1 MVPLTFLRKKATRSV
16 PLLLAALIFAGCG
29 TQAPDQ
35 STAHLQGSAQ
45 ADSGFYLQQMSQS
58 SNDTRINWQ
67 LLAIR
72 ALLKEGKTQQAAEL
86 FNQLPNDLND
96 TQRREQSLLSAELKV
111 ALKDYA
117 AAKKVLGD
125 IDVSA
130 LDKNQQARFWQTG
143 ITAEQGRPSLTLLR
157 ALIAQEP
164 LLGGADKQKNIDAT
178 WQALASMTQ
187 EQAQALVI
195 NADENVLQGWLD
207 LQQMW
212 FNNRSDPKMLKAG
225 ITDWQTRY
233 PQNPGA
239 KMLPTQLVNVQNFKP
254 ASTSKI
260 ALLLP
265 LNGQAA
271 VFGRTIQ
278 QGFEAAK
285 NGTTPVTGSA
295 VPAQAA
301 QAANVSDVVSPSAAE
316 TSDLTTAQTP
326 AQGTMQNPVTAPT
339 TPPAATPEPATP
351 DQAPAETQAAPTTA
365 PATAEQPQAQTSQP
379 TTQPTAQPAAQ
390 PQAVAT
396 ASANPGAELKIY
408 DTSSQPLDQVLAQVQ
423 QDGASIVVGPLLKN
437 NVEELMKSNT
447 TLNVLALNQPEQVQN
462 RANICYFALSPED
475 EARDAARHIHEQ
487 GKQAPLLLIPRSTL
501 GDRVANAFADEWQ
514 KLGGGVVLQQKF
526 GSVSELRAGVNGGA
540 GIALNGSPVTAS
552 LPQQQGVTIGGLTI
566 PAPPTD
572 AQISGSGKVDAAY
585 IVATPQEIAFIK
597 PMIAMRNGSQS
608 GATLYAS
615 SRSAQG
621 TAGPDFRLEMDGLQ
635 YSEIPMLAGSN
646 PALMQQA
653 LGAVRNDYS
662 LARLYAMGVDAWAL
676 ANHFTQMRQVPG
688 FELNGN
694 TGDLTATQDCV
705 INRKLSWLKYQQ
717 GQIVPAS

>member
-1 MVPLTFLRKKATRSV
+1 MVPLTFLRKKAAHSV
-16 PLLLAALIFAGCG
+16 PLLLAALIFTGCG

-35 STAHLQGSAQ
+35 STAHMQGSAQ

-58 SNDTRINWQ
+58 TNDTRINWQ

-86 FNQLPNDLND
+86 FSQLPQDLND
-96 TQRREQSLLSAELKV
+96 TQRHEQTLLSAELKV
-111 ALKDYA
+111 AQKDYDG
-117 AAKKVLGD
+117 AKKILGT
-125 IDVSA
+125 IDLST
-130 LDKNQQARFWQTG
+130 LDKNQQARFWQAG

-164 LLGGADKQKNIDAT
+164 LLAGADKQKNIDAT

-187 EQAQALVI
+187 DQAKALVI

-212 FNNRSDPKMLKAG
+212 FNNRSDPNMLKAG
-225 ITDWQTRY
+225 ITDWQKRY

-271 VFGRTIQ
+271 VFGRAIQ

-285 NGTTPVTGSA
+285 NGTTAVSGSA

-301 QAANVSDVVSPSAAE
+301 QAANVNDVVSPSAAE

-339 TPPAATPEPATP
+339 TQPATPEPAAT
-351 DQAPAETQAAPTTA
+351 QAPAETPA
-365 PATAEQPQAQTSQP
+365 PATAEQPQPQ
-379 TTQPTAQPAAQ
+379 TAQPEQQPATQ

-396 ASANPGAELKIY
+396 TSANPGAELKIY
-408 DTSSQPLDQVLAQVQ
+408 DTSAQPLDQVLAQVQ

-437 NVEELMKSNT
+437 NVEALMKSNT

-501 GDRVANAFADEWQ
+501 GDRVANAFAQEWQ
-514 KLGGGVVLQQKF
+514 TLGGGVVLQQKF
-526 GSVSELRAGVNGGA
+526 GSASELRAGVNGGA
-540 GIALNGSPVTAS
+540 GIALNGSPVSAS
-552 LPQQQGVTIGGLTI
+552 LPQQQSVTIGGLTI

-572 AQISGSGKVDAAY
+572 AQISGGGKVDSAY
-585 IVATPQEIAFIK
+585 IVATPEEIAFIK

-621 TAGPDFRLEMDGLQ
+621 TAGPDFRLEMEGLQ

-646 PALMQQA
+646 PQLMQQA

-688 FELNGN
+688 FKLNGN
-694 TGDLTATQDCV
+694 TGDLTADQDCV